1 MKNNLKRTE
10 SLTAQSK
17 QISKKN
23 KFLMLYN
30 KQMKRQK
37 HTQLA
42 MLLVITQN
50 PKNPTIVILFLW
62 KKNAMSKVHKI
73 FKLPNDFNHAVYFSP
88 EKIASRGIE

>member
-42 MLLVITQN
+42 MLLVITQKSYN
-50 PKNPTIVILFLW
+50 SHSFSLKEKCHVKSSQNIQT
-62 KKNAMSKVHKI
+62 SKR
-73 FKLPNDFNHAVYFSP
+73 F
-88 EKIASRGIE
+88 